1 MEVVSSVLNWFSSN
15 ILQNPAFFVGLL
27 VLIGYALLKKPAH
40 DVFSGFVKATVG
52 YMLLNVGAGGLVT
65 TFRPILAALN
75 YKFQIGAA
83 VIDPYFG
90 LAAANNKIAAEF
102 PDFVGTA
109 TTALLIGFGI
119 NILLVALRKI
129 TKVRTLFITGH
140 IMVQQAATVSLMVLF
155 LVPQLRN
162 AYGTAAIGHQQ
173 QFAIWFVDKVAGRF
187 GKKEESLDNLKLPK
201 FLSIFHDTVVA
212 SATLMLVFFGA
223 ILLILG
229 PDIMSNK
236 EVITSGTLFNPAK
249 QDFFMYII
257 QTAFTFSVYLFV
269 LMQGVRMFV
278 SELTNAFQGIS
289 NKLLPGSFPAV
300 DVAASYGFGSPN
312 AVLSGFTFGLIGQL
326 ITIVLLIVFK
336 NPILIITGFVPV
348 FFDNA
353 AIAVYADKRGGWKA
367 AVILSFISGVLQVAL
382 GALCVALLDLAS
394 YGGYHGNIDFEFPW
408 LGFGYIFKYLGIVGY
423 VLVCLFLLVIP
434 QLQFAKAKD
443 KEKYYNG
450 EVQEEA

>member
-1 MEVVSSVLNWFSSN
+1 MEVISSVLNWFSSN

-102 PDFVGTA
+102 PDFVG
-109 TTALLIGFGI
+109 I
-119 NILLVALRKI
+119 
-129 TKVRTLFITGH
+129 
-140 IMVQQAATVSLMVLF
+140 
-155 LVPQLRN
+155 
-162 AYGTAAIGHQQ
+162 
-173 QFAIWFVDKVAGRF
+173 AGRF

-312 AVLSGFTFGLIGQL
+312 AVLSGFAFGLIGQL

-450 EVQEEA
+450 AVQEEA

>member
-109 TTALLIGFGI
+109 TTALLIGFG
-119 NILLVALRKI
+119 
-129 TKVRTLFITGH
+129 
-140 IMVQQAATVSLMVLF
+140 
-155 LVPQLRN
+155 
-162 AYGTAAIGHQQ
+162 
-173 QFAIWFVDKVAGRF
+173 
-187 GKKEESLDNLKLPK
+187 
-201 FLSIFHDTVVA
+201 
-212 SATLMLVFFGA
+212 
-223 ILLILG
+223 
-229 PDIMSNK
+229 
-236 EVITSGTLFNPAK
+236 
-249 QDFFMYII
+249 
-257 QTAFTFSVYLFV
+257 
-269 LMQGVRMFV
+269 
-278 SELTNAFQGIS
+278 
-289 NKLLPGSFPAV
+289 
-300 DVAASYGFGSPN
+300 
-312 AVLSGFTFGLIGQL
+312 
-326 ITIVLLIVFK
+326 
-336 NPILIITGFVPV
+336 
-348 FFDNA
+348 
-353 AIAVYADKRGGWKA
+353 
-367 AVILSFISGVLQVAL
+367 
-382 GALCVALLDLAS
+382 
-394 YGGYHGNIDFEFPW
+394 
-408 LGFGYIFKYLGIVGY
+408 YIFKYLGIVGY

>member
-1 MEVVSSVLNWFSSN
+1 MEVISSVLNWFSSN

-40 DVFSGFVKATVG
+40 EVFSGFVKATVG

-75 YKFQIGAA
+75 FKFQIGAA

-109 TTALLIGFGI
+109 TTALLIGFGV
-119 NILLVALRKI
+119 NILLVAFRKL

-162 AYGTAAIGHQQ
+162 AYGTAAIGIICGLYWAISSNMTVEATQRLTGGGGFAIGHQQ
-173 QFAIWFVDKVAGRF
+173 QFAIWFVDKIAGRF
-187 GKKEESLDNLKLPK
+187 GKKEESLDNIKLPK

-229 PDIMSNK
+229 PEIMSNK

-257 QTAFTFSVYLFV
+257 QTAFTFSV
-269 LMQGVRMFV
+269 
-278 SELTNAFQGIS
+278 
-289 NKLLPGSFPAV
+289 
-300 DVAASYGFGSPN
+300 
-312 AVLSGFTFGLIGQL
+312 
-326 ITIVLLIVFK
+326 
-336 NPILIITGFVPV
+336 
-348 FFDNA
+348 
-353 AIAVYADKRGGWKA
+353 
-367 AVILSFISGVLQVAL
+367 
-382 GALCVALLDLAS
+382 
-394 YGGYHGNIDFEFPW
+394 
-408 LGFGYIFKYLGIVGY
+408 
-423 VLVCLFLLVIP
+423 
-434 QLQFAKAKD
+434 
-443 KEKYYNG
+443 
-450 EVQEEA
+450 